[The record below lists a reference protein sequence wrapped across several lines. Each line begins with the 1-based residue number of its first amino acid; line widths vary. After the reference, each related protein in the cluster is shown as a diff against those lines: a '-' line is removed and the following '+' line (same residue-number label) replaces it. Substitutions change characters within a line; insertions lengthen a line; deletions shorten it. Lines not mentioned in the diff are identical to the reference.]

1 MKAKVKWLDGLQ
13 FVGINERTSAV
24 VMDGLPDVGGEGV
37 GIKPTELLL
46 ISLAGCTAMDV
57 ISIMKKK
64 RQDVREF
71 TIEIEGD
78 QRDDFPKSFKEIRIV
93 YRIKGEGI
101 DEEALKRAIEL
112 SEEKYCS
119 VRSTMLA
126 LPEPAKM
133 SYTYEIES

>member
-1 MKAKVKWLDGLQ
+1 MRAIVKWLDGLQ

-57 ISIMKKK
+57 ISIMNKK
-64 RQDVREF
+64 RQQVWEF
-71 TIEIEGD
+71 IVEVEGT
-78 QRDDFPKSFKEIRIV
+78 QRDDFPKSFDEIRLT
-93 YRIKGEGI
+93 YRIKGDNI
-101 DEEALKRAIEL
+101 DEKALKRAIEL

-119 VRSTMLA
+119 VRATMLA
-126 LPEPAKM
+126 LPEATKM
-133 SYTYEIES
+133 TYSYKIES